1 MIEVENN
8 IVNFLGQ
15 MGKVE
20 TLVDGSIKI
29 QFTTQEMQGGEI
41 ADILA
46 YRNKMVRVVVG
57 EDKINEIPRLVG
69 ESLKKKM
76 AETGKG
82 SLSSKQRKALYLL
95 YNANA
100 ELKHNMTFEEYYEN
114 RMISNIE
121 AIYKKLDSNDGKT
134 SAANTV

>member
-1 MIEVENN
+1 
-8 IVNFLGQ
+8 

-29 QFTTQEMQGGEI
+29 QFLTQEMQGDEI
-41 ADILA
+41 AQILH

-57 EDKINEIPRLVG
+57 EDMINEIPRQVG

-82 SLSSKQRKALYLL
+82 SLSAKQRKALYLL
-95 YNANA
+95 YNSSD
-100 ELKHNMTFEEYYEN
+100 EIKHNMTFEEYYAN
-114 RMISNIE
+114 RMMQNIE
-121 AIYKKLDSNDGKT
+121 SIYKKLDSNG
-134 SAANTV
+134 N